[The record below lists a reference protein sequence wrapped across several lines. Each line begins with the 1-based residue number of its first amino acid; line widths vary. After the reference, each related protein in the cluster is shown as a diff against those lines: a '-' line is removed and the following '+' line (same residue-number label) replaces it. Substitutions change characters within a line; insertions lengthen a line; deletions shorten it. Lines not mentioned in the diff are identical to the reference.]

1 LVLSALALLV
11 VLLVLGGRPAVSY
24 GDSPPPP
31 TVGLSGPSQAQMP
44 DGVVLHLTMS
54 SSPDGE
60 VSAAIYDENWNA
72 VRGCIGSCDI
82 RVMTGLLEGG
92 GHPVT
97 KTFHAQSHA
106 PDSQVSA
113 IADLEV
119 TFAPPDW
126 QVSLDMP
133 HGVTVL
139 DPIPTTMAVAPS
151 IASQYTA
158 DLINADT
165 GSYANMSCGTGAGS
179 CSKNIN
185 TGWMTGLPV
194 TRHYQAQMTL
204 GTATFSSPIRTV
216 VIYPPSIGVKVTV
229 PPFVLPGHTYKVK
242 VTNSYNQPT
251 PYTIIV
257 SDASGAMIGWC
268 AVDTTCEFTR
278 TAGAEGASQ
287 NFTATITDGP
297 SVISQSSAAKV
308 DFTDPATAATND
320 GIDIGVLAGLF
331 GSGGNVCSS
340 LLFFPGGTHTQNT
353 STSDQENACLIASQV
368 PGATADDVI
377 RAVLAAMAAAGIAVN
392 GQSLLAW
399 LQHWAWTHHPT
410 APPWTTDPGTSPHPP
425 TTTPPPSVASAV
437 EALADSLTA
446 RNAAVAAL
454 GAATALEI
462 ARRCLHLTGDEGISG
477 DLCKTRP
484 IFLPGSDFPTA
495 TNHRLAAIA
504 SWPAWVRL
512 HRSFKPRSNW
522 YRSQTECQDVPVGN
536 QCDEYPEQRT
546 YEGGNPAG
554 TTKHRPSLDKDV
566 SQTDNE
572 GLGGLFGVFLGRR
585 TPTLTGCKIPDGGEF
600 LVIPLPPALGIPT
613 QTRVCNFPIL

>member
-1 LVLSALALLV
+1 MVLSALALLV

-54 SSPDGE
+54 SSPDGD

-97 KTFHAQSHA
+97 KTFHAMSHA

-133 HGVTVL
+133 RGVTVL
-139 DPIPTTMAVAPS
+139 DPIATTMAVTPS
-151 IASQYTA
+151 IASQYA
-158 DLINADT
+158 AYLIDADT

-204 GTATFSSPIRTV
+204 GATTFSSPIKTV

-242 VTNSYNQPT
+242 VTNSYSQWT

-257 SDASGAMIGWC
+257 TDASGAMIGWC

-297 SVISQSSAAKV
+297 NVISQNSSGKV
-308 DFTDPATAATND
+308 DFIDPATATSND
-320 GIDIGVLAGLF
+320 GIDISSLAGLF
-331 GSGGNVCSS
+331 GSTAAVCDS
-340 LLFFPGGTHTQNT
+340 LLFFPGTHVQNT
-353 STSDQENACLIASQV
+353 STSDQENACVLASQAS
-368 PGATADDVI
+368 GATVEDVI
-377 RAVLAAMAAAGIAVN
+377 RAALAAMAAAGIAVDS
-392 GQSLLAW
+392 QSLLAW
-399 LQHWAWTHHPT
+399 LQHYIWEHGGTTVPPGPAPPPAHPT
-410 APPWTTDPGTSPHPP
+410 N
-425 TTTPPPSVASAV
+425 PPSPTPVPVASAV
-437 EALADSLTA
+437 DALATSLTA
-446 RNAAVAAL
+446 RNAAIAAL
-454 GAATALEI
+454 GAAAATEI
-462 ARRCLHLTGDEGISG
+462 ARRCLNLTGDEGISG
-477 DLCKTRP
+477 DPCKNLP
-484 IFLPGSDFPTA
+484 IFMPGSNHAEA
-495 TNHRLAAIA
+495 TNHRIAAIA
-504 SWPAWVRL
+504 SYPPWVRL
-512 HRSFKPRSNW
+512 TRRIGPRDLW
-522 YRSQTECQDVPVGN
+522 YRSQPECTGN
-536 QCDEYPEQRT
+536 GGGLDCDEFPENRT
-546 YEGGNPAG
+546 YQGGSRGAQI
-554 TTKHRPSLDKDV
+554 HRPSIAV
-566 SQTDNE
+566 INAGDNRA
-572 GLGGLFGVFLGRR
+572 LGGALSTFLI
-585 TPTLTGCKIPDGGEF
+585 GCGLADGQAF
-600 LVIPLPPALGIPT
+600 LVVPLPPALGIPT
-613 QTRVCNFPIL
+613 QSGICNS